1 MTIMQQIGQANRRLE
16 MDLALSDFADVATV
30 LLKSRGRVT
39 DARHM
44 ARDLSP
50 RVRDI
55 FTKASAGSIGGTSP
69 GWGDELADFS
79 QVAAGFI
86 ASLAHVGVFDTIAA
100 EARRV
105 PMGTIASI
113 VTATATGAAVAEGA
127 LKPATELVLAN
138 ERLDIQ
144 KAVAFVVV
152 SAELLRLSPS
162 GQTLI
167 LSELRNAA
175 ARATDEAFI
184 DALVAASTPIASS
197 GDVLADVAALLAEL
211 NTGAQSVVFLIL
223 PAAIAKQVI
232 TMPATTGGVAFPG
245 LTLTGGTVA
254 GVQAIVSDAVSDQVI
269 AVDAAQLAVD
279 PGTVMLST
287 ADAANI
293 DLGAGGSHSLWQ
305 RNEQGLRAERFFGFQ
320 LLRAGASASLSG
332 VTWGATSP

>member
-1 MTIMQQIGQANRRLE
+1 MPGTWRAIFRHACAIFSPKRRP
-16 MDLALSDFADVATV
+16 DRF
-30 LLKSRGRVT
+30 
-39 DARHM
+39 
-44 ARDLSP
+44 
-50 RVRDI
+50 
-55 FTKASAGSIGGTSP
+55 GGTSP

-100 EARRV
+100 AAPRV

-113 VTATATGAAVAEGA
+113 VTATASGGAVAEGA
-127 LKPATELVLAN
+127 LKPASELVLAN
-138 ERLDIQ
+138 EQLEIQ

-152 SAELLRLSPS
+152 SSELLKLSPA
-162 GQTLI
+162 GQNLI

-175 ARATDEAFI
+175 ARATDEAFV
-184 DALVAASTPIASS
+184 DALVAASTPIASG
-197 GDVLADVAALLAEL
+197 GDVLEDIGALLAEL
-211 NTGAQSVVFLIL
+211 NTGAASVVFLIL
-223 PAAIAKQVI
+223 PAVTAKRII
-232 TMPATTGGVAFPG
+232 TIPANTTPPSTGVVAFPNM
-245 LTLTGGTVA
+245 TLTGGTIA
-254 GVQAIVSDAVSDQVI
+254 GVQVLVSDAITDQVI

-332 VTWGATSP
+332 VSWGATSP